1 MATSSGGFWRSPVGR
16 WMSSTKN
23 IAGSLLAGAAL
34 GVHAVVGL
42 GVFWPAVVAGGYLI
56 GALVA
61 PRDRID
67 LRLGLDE
74 GAPPEDIAAQ
84 VKVLRREVRR
94 LDEGAAAHLTG
105 SLDAL
110 DVILERW
117 VELAQAPDQRHT
129 VEQIAGDYLPTT
141 LQSYLDLPRNLRT
154 PGSSA
159 HTELVGQLTILEQQS
174 GRIRDA
180 VLSRAVQALDDQ
192 GRFLR
197 EKFGRSEL
205 EL

>member
-1 MATSSGGFWRSPVGR
+1 MATSSGGFWRSRVGR
-16 WMSSTKN
+16 WLSSTKN
-23 IAGSLLAGAAL
+23 IVGSLLAGAAVV
-34 GVHAVVGL
+34 VHAVIGL
-42 GVFWPAVVAGGYLI
+42 GILWPLVVVGGYVV
-56 GALVA
+56 GALLA
-61 PRDRID
+61 PRDRFD

-84 VKVLRREVRR
+84 VKVVRRETRR
-94 LDEGAAAHLTG
+94 LDEIAAARLTG

-110 DVILERW
+110 DDILERW
-117 VELAQAPDQRHT
+117 SELSGAADQRHT

-141 LQSYLDLPRNLRT
+141 LQSFLDLPRNLRAVGG
-154 PGSSA
+154 PA

-174 GRIRDA
+174 ARIRDA